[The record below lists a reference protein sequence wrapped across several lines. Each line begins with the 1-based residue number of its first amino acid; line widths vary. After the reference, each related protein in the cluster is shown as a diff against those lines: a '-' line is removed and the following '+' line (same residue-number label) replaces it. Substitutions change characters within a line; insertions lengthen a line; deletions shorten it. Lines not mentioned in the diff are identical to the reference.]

1 MKHLLQKTFALK
13 ALLLMSLLVGAVSGA
28 WAQDETVEFSKQG
41 YSNSDIVASYTGTYF
56 TIEFDKGTNNN
67 SPKYYTTGAAIRAYG
82 GNTFTISSE
91 TKTLETIVISF
102 GTGDGSNAITTDT
115 ETYKDGTW
123 TGSASSV
130 TFTIGG
136 TSGNRRISS
145 IAVTYEDSNPGDE
158 SVATTVTIDADGI
171 TNTDLYKGTDAGSLA
186 AIISATDGDAID
198 GAIVS
203 WSGDNDN
210 VATIDATTGAVT
222 LIGVGTVK
230 FTASYAGVE
239 NEHKASSATYTLTV
253 TDTTPIPTHI
263 ATFSTNGTTTTEE
276 VEEGG
281 AITFPSNID
290 DIEDKSFVGWVTSE
304 ITGTTDET
312 PTFVTSAQMGQSDV
326 TYYAVFA
333 TKVGSIESKALTITP
348 ETSGF
353 PTSYAAAQDYT
364 LEGKKFNILQGYIN
378 NDRLQWRA
386 AGNSNGTG
394 TMYNVDALSNIQSII
409 LTYDASDSNK
419 NFSVVVG
426 YKKNPGNVTITP
438 TYSGSVYTYDCST
451 GSYDYFV
458 MTNGSGAGYL
468 QSITI
473 NYQEGNMSLSGYC
486 TTVVADSKQD
496 AELSFSV
503 TEVNANISEQFEA
516 PTLNT
521 AEGFNGTVEYTSSDE
536 SVAQIMDSE
545 TGDLMLL
552 KEGTTTITATF
563 AGNDDFRPDYA
574 SYTLNVTDNRIATT
588 ITQENIVLDIADI
601 ATLTQLTPVVKDA
614 EDNIIDCTYEEFPP
628 KVSYEIVSDES
639 GLIGSI
645 DNNSG
650 EITLNAVVGTATLKA
665 SYNAFNVSNTYKPSE
680 CTFTITVE
688 STQTIAEARAQGT
701 GSVTTKGVVTSCS
714 GTTAYIQDADA
725 AICVYGS
732 VLTVG
737 DEIKVS
743 GTLTTYS
750 GLLEITN
757 PTVTVRSQGN
767 TITPEVMTIADI
779 NASDNQGWLVK
790 IEDATVTAISGANT
804 TIAQGDNTIVVRGI
818 PDNIAVAVNDVITLT
833 GNIGCYKNAAQI
845 ANPTDVAVKVAAP
858 TFNPE
863 SGEVVAGAKVTISTT
878 TEDATIYYTIDG
890 TEPTTESTAYTEPIT
905 ITETTTIKAIAVKE
919 GMTNSTVATATYTIA
934 LPVATPTFTPAAGT
948 YGSAQEVTISC
959 ETGGAT
965 IYYSYDN
972 EIWTEYTEALNINE
986 SKTVYAKAEKEGLVT
1001 SYANAAYTLQIP
1013 SITFVNDATPK
1024 NLTYEAQNYDFA
1036 FEGAYTI
1043 GSFTV
1048 VVCDYEGNAT
1058 SYDWFSAELNDN
1070 TVRVTLT
1077 QNEDM
1082 ENSRTAF
1089 FKVTADNAT
1098 SEVFS
1103 VVQNNFV
1110 PDYATLPFAYDG
1122 NATGELPDGLT
1133 QNGLGTKTYGTSPKI
1148 GFDTTDDY
1156 LILKINER
1164 PGTLTFD
1171 IKGNSFNGG
1180 TFTVQTSEDGVTYSD
1195 LETYTSLGSST
1206 QNEEFTN
1213 LGENVR
1219 YIKWIYTEKDN
1230 GNVALGNIKL
1240 AEYTEPVIVPSITL
1254 SSYSIYATAA
1264 ETEGALELSYENLT
1278 ITASSDFDVQYCDS
1292 EGEEIQETPNWIV
1305 AGIAKDDGDGS
1316 YSVSYT
1322 IEANEGEARTA
1333 NFKVYAMDDETN
1345 LVYSDIVTIT
1355 QEAYVAPLP
1364 SITYSLASSITS
1376 GKHYLITNGNKIVMG
1391 ADKGNNRNAVE
1402 VNMSDSK
1409 LSVTDEAVQE
1419 VVICGPDANGYYTLY
1434 ADGYLYAASSS
1445 SNYLKTQATADA
1457 NGLWSIVIDEYGV
1470 ATIQAKGSNSRNLM
1484 RYNLGSKL
1492 FSCYGSGQND
1502 IYLYERDD
1510 EEAPEAS
1517 YSRATSVDNW
1527 GTICLPNTATIT
1539 GAKLYSIEGVDS
1551 KDAPSVIYLNEY
1563 KGTAVA
1569 GTPYLF
1575 QATENAI
1582 HAYYTGDAAEEALNN
1597 NGLFGSFE
1605 RMPVETGNY
1614 VLSNNQIVYCGE
1626 NCFIG
1631 ANRAYI
1637 DMSLVPEYEE
1647 TGEAGVKMLYLN
1659 DITTGING
1667 IDANGEGA
1675 VIYDLSGRRLSKAQK
1690 GLYIVNGKK
1699 VSVK

>member
-28 WAQDETVEFSKQG
+28 WADPTTGTITFGKNDVVINDQSVTGDDDLGNSWTITTTGTTSFTSNADYYQVGSSKSPATSITFTMSLSEDVNITSFSAKFGGFSGTAGDITLKVGETTVGEGSLNATTAVEVTSTKSETGKVLTVTVTNIDKGVKCYNISYTYTAAADPGKPTPELSFPKESYTANLGESFTAPTLTNESGVDVSFSSSKTSVATVDEETGAVTIVGEG
-41 YSNSDIVASYTGTYF
+41 ETDITAAFAGNEEYNQASASYT
-56 TIEFDKGTNNN
+56 
-67 SPKYYTTGAAIRAYG
+67 
-82 GNTFTISSE
+82 
-91 TKTLETIVISF
+91 L
-102 GTGDGSNAITTDT
+102 
-115 ETYKDGTW
+115 
-123 TGSASSV
+123 
-130 TFTIGG
+130 
-136 TSGNRRISS
+136 
-145 IAVTYEDSNPGDE
+145 
-158 SVATTVTIDADGI
+158 TVTDNSAATNIVVNADGI
-171 TNTDLYKGTDAGSLA
+171 TNTNRFDGTEAGSLSATVYVGEDVVDGATVTWESSNESVATIDDNGVVTLVAAGTTTLTANYAGVVGQYKGSTQSYTLTVVYNDPSIAILWSEDFGDNFDDNSDTYQYVLTNGDSNTSLWENALAGGESPELLVGKNKGSFKATIPLVRVQGDLTLTYKTNTTNLTVSSTTKNVSLSGDTTPKGNKATSTVTISGITTDFSEIVIVFTNTNKSSNVRLDDIVLKGSQLAEGDVASPVINVEETFIGSTTATITCTTQGA
-186 AIISATDGDAID
+186 AIKYSFDGETWNDYTEPLAITATTTIYAKAVKDEEESSVVSKTVTKTLPTPTVTIDATGITNTNVYEGTEAGSLSASVTYD
-198 GAIVS
+198 GAALEGATVT
-203 WSGDNDN
+203 WSGDNDE
-210 VATIDATTGAVT
+210 VATINAQTGAVT
-222 LIGVGTVK
+222 LVGAGSVT
-230 FTASYAGVE
+230 FTATYAGNADYSE
-239 NEHKASSATYTLTV
+239 AKPTYQLTV
-253 TDTTPIPTHI
+253 TNSDPNVPGTENNPYTVAQARAAIDAGTGVTGVY
-263 ATFSTNGTTTTEE
+263 ATGIVSEIVTEYSSQYKN
-276 VEEGG
+276 
-281 AITFPSNID
+281 ITF
-290 DIEDKSFVGWVTSE
+290 DISVDGK
-304 ITGTTDET
+304 
-312 PTFVTSAQMGQSDV
+312 
-326 TYYAVFA
+326 
-333 TKVGSIESKALTITP
+333 
-348 ETSGF
+348 ETSD
-353 PTSYAAAQDYT
+353 Q
-364 LEGKKFNILQGYIN
+364 L
-378 NDRLQWRA
+378 RA
-386 AGNSNGTG
+386 YRCGGT
-394 TMYNVDALSNIQSII
+394 DA
-409 LTYDASDSNK
+409 
-419 NFSVVVG
+419 
-426 YKKNPGNVTITP
+426 
-438 TYSGSVYTYDCST
+438 
-451 GSYDYFV
+451 
-458 MTNGSGAGYL
+458 
-468 QSITI
+468 
-473 NYQEGNMSLSGYC
+473 
-486 TTVVADSKQD
+486 
-496 AELSFSV
+496 
-503 TEVNANISEQFEA
+503 
-516 PTLNT
+516 
-521 AEGFNGTVEYTSSDE
+521 
-536 SVAQIMDSE
+536 
-545 TGDLMLL
+545 
-552 KEGTTTITATF
+552 
-563 AGNDDFRPDYA
+563 
-574 SYTLNVTDNRIATT
+574 
-588 ITQENIVLDIADI
+588 
-601 ATLTQLTPVVKDA
+601 
-614 EDNIIDCTYEEFPP
+614 
-628 KVSYEIVSDES
+628 
-639 GLIGSI
+639 
-645 DNNSG
+645 
-650 EITLNAVVGTATLKA
+650 
-665 SYNAFNVSNTYKPSE
+665 
-680 CTFTITVE
+680 
-688 STQTIAEARAQGT
+688 
-701 GSVTTKGVVTSCS
+701 
-714 GTTAYIQDADA
+714 ADA
-725 AICVYGS
+725 ADVQ
-732 VLTVG
+732 VG
-737 DEIKVS
+737 DIV
-743 GTLTTYS
+743 
-750 GLLEITN
+750 I
-757 PTVTVRSQGN
+757 
-767 TITPEVMTIADI
+767 
-779 NASDNQGWLVK
+779 
-790 IEDATVTAISGANT
+790 ISGNL
-804 TIAQGDNTIVVRGI
+804 ILYNEDIYEFAQGCKLESLVHPAATI
-818 PDNIAVAVNDVITLT
+818 
-833 GNIGCYKNAAQI
+833 C
-845 ANPTDVAVKVAAP
+845 AAP

-878 TEDATIYYTIDG
+878 TEDATIHYTIDG
-890 TEPTTESTAYTEPIT
+890 TEPTTSSSVYSEPIT

-948 YGSAQEVTISC
+948 YGSAQVVAISC
-959 ETGGAT
+959 ETDDAT

-1001 SYANAAYTLQIP
+1001 SYANAAYTMQIP

-1171 IKGNSFNGG
+1171 IKGNTFSGG
-1180 TFTVQTSEDGVTYSD
+1180 TFKVQTSEDGVTYTD
-1195 LETYTSLGSST
+1195 LETYTDLGAT

-1264 ETEGALELSYENLT
+1264 ETEGALELTYENFD
-1278 ITASSDFDVQYCDS
+1278 ISDASDFDVLYCDS
-1292 EGEEIQETPNWIV
+1292 EGEETDAPEWIEV
-1305 AGIAKDDGDGS
+1305 VITEDYA
-1316 YSVSYT
+1316 VSYT
-1322 IEANEGEARTA
+1322 IEANEGDARTA
-1333 NFKVYAMDDETN
+1333 YFKVYAMDDETN

-1402 VNMSDSK
+1402 VNLSDSK

-1470 ATIQAKGSNSRNLM
+1470 AAIQAKGSYTRNNM
-1484 RYNLGSKL
+1484 RYNSGNNI

-1510 EEAPEAS
+1510 EEAPEAN

-1527 GTICLPNTATIT
+1527 GTICLPNTATII
-1539 GAKLYSIEGVDS
+1539 GAELYSIEGVDS
-1551 KDAPSVIYLNEY
+1551 KDAPSVVYLNEY

-1575 QATENAI
+1575 KATENAI

-1597 NGLFGSFE
+1597 NGLVGSFE
-1605 RMPVETGNY
+1605 RMDVTEGKY
-1614 VLSNNQIVYCGE
+1614 LLSNGVIVRCGE
-1626 NCFIG
+1626 NCHIG

-1637 DMSLVPEYEE
+1637 DMSEVPEYEE

>member
-1 MKHLLQKTFALK
+1 MKQVEGGGIQLRA
-13 ALLLMSLLVGAVSGA
+13 SNYSGIVSTTSGGKVKKVV
-28 WAQDETVEFSKQG
+28 VEWQG
-41 YSNSDIVASYTGTYF
+41 STEDGRTLDVYGKNTAYSSSANLYKENTPSTQGTKIGNIVCGTS
-56 TIEFDKGTNNN
+56 TEL
-67 SPKYYTTGAAIRAYG
+67 
-82 GNTFTISSE
+82 TIS
-91 TKTLETIVISF
+91 
-102 GTGDGSNAITTDT
+102 GDY
-115 ETYKDGTW
+115 EY
-123 TGSASSV
+123 
-130 TFTIGG
+130 IGL
-136 TSGNRRISS
+136 R
-145 IAVTYEDSNPGDE
+145 
-158 SVATTVTIDADGI
+158 
-171 TNTDLYKGTDAGSLA
+171 
-186 AIISATDGDAID
+186 
-198 GAIVS
+198 
-203 WSGDNDN
+203 
-210 VATIDATTGAVT
+210 
-222 LIGVGTVK
+222 
-230 FTASYAGVE
+230 
-239 NEHKASSATYTLTV
+239 
-253 TDTTPIPTHI
+253 
-263 ATFSTNGTTTTEE
+263 
-276 VEEGG
+276 
-281 AITFPSNID
+281 
-290 DIEDKSFVGWVTSE
+290 
-304 ITGTTDET
+304 
-312 PTFVTSAQMGQSDV
+312 
-326 TYYAVFA
+326 
-333 TKVGSIESKALTITP
+333 
-348 ETSGF
+348 
-353 PTSYAAAQDYT
+353 
-364 LEGKKFNILQGYIN
+364 
-378 NDRLQWRA
+378 
-386 AGNSNGTG
+386 
-394 TMYNVDALSNIQSII
+394 
-409 LTYDASDSNK
+409 SNK
-419 NFSVVVG
+419 NS
-426 YKKNPGNVTITP
+426 
-438 TYSGSVYTYDCST
+438 
-451 GSYDYFV
+451 
-458 MTNGSGAGYL
+458 MYL
-468 QSITI
+468 TSITI
-473 NYQEGNMSLSGYC
+473 EWTSGTPDSYSGYC
-486 TTVVADSKQD
+486 TTVAAETRQD
-496 AELSFSV
+496 AELAFSAD
-503 TEVNANISEQFEA
+503 EANAAIGISPEL

-521 AEGFNGTVEYTSSDE
+521 AEGFNGYIEYSSSNE
-536 SVAQIMDSE
+536 SVAQILDSE
-545 TGDLMLL
+545 TGELRLIG
-552 KEGTTTITATF
+552 EGTTIITATF
-563 AGNDDFRPDYA
+563 DGDENFLPGSA
-574 SYTLNVTDNRIATT
+574 SYTLHVTDNRIATT
-588 ITQENIVLDIADI
+588 TFVEDIVLDVSEVS
-601 ATLTQLTPVVKDA
+601 TLTQLNPVVKDA
-614 EDNIIDCTYEEFPP
+614 ENTPIDCTYEEFPP
-628 KVSYEIVSDES
+628 KVSYEIVSDEN

-665 SYNAFNVSNTYKPSE
+665 SYNYFNVSNTYKPSE

-714 GTTAYIQDADA
+714 GTTAYIQDATA

-732 VLTVG
+732 ELTVG
-737 DEIKVS
+737 DEVKVS
-743 GTLTTYS
+743 GTLKDYN

-790 IEDATVTAISGANT
+790 IEDATVTEIDGKNT
-804 TIAQGDNTIVVRGI
+804 TIAQGENTIVVRGI
-818 PDNIAVAVNDVITLT
+818 SGVEIAVNDVITLT
-833 GNIGCYKNAAQI
+833 GNIGCYNVAQI

-863 SGEVVAGAKVTISTT
+863 SGEVVAGSPVTISTT

-890 TEPTTESTAYTEPIT
+890 TEPTTESTAYAEPIT
-905 ITETTTIKAIAVKE
+905 ISEATTIKAIAVKE

-948 YGSAQEVTISC
+948 YDSAQEVTISC

-972 EIWTEYTEALNINE
+972 ENWTEYTEALNINE
-986 SKTVYAKAEKEGLVT
+986 TKTVYAKAEKEGMVT
-1001 SYANAAYTLQIP
+1001 SYANAAYTMQIP

-1048 VVCDYEGNAT
+1048 VVCDYEGNPT
-1058 SYDWFSAELNDN
+1058 SYNWFSAELNDN

-1077 QNEDM
+1077 QNEDT
-1082 ENSRTAF
+1082 ENSRTAY

-1133 QNGLGTKTYGTSPKI
+1133 QNGLGTKTYSSSPKI

-1171 IKGNSFNGG
+1171 IKGNTFSGG
-1180 TFTVQTSEDGVTYSD
+1180 TFTVQTSEDGVDYTD
-1195 LETYTSLGSST
+1195 LETYTDLGAT
-1206 QNEEFTN
+1206 QNEEFNN

-1264 ETEGALELSYENLT
+1264 ETEDALELSYENLT

-1305 AGIAKDDGDGS
+1305 AGIAKADGDGS

-1322 IEANEGEARTA
+1322 IEANEGDARTA
-1333 NFKVYAMDDETN
+1333 YFKVYAMDDETN

-1402 VNMSDSK
+1402 VNLSDSK

-1457 NGLWSIVIDEYGV
+1457 NGLWSIVIDEDGV
-1470 ATIQAKGSNSRNLM
+1470 ATIQAKGSYTRNNM
-1484 RYNLGSKL
+1484 RYNSGSNI

-1582 HAYYTGDAAEEALNN
+1582 HAYYTGDAAEETLNN

-1605 RMPVETGNY
+1605 RMDVEEGKY
-1614 VLSNNQIVYCGE
+1614 LLSEGVIVRCGE
-1626 NCFIG
+1626 NCHIG

-1637 DMSLVPEYEE
+1637 DMSEVPEYVG